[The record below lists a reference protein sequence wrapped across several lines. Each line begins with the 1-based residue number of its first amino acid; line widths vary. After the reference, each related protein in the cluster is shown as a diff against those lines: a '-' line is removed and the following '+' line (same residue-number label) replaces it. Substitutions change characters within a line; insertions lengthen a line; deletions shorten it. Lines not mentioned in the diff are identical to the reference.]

1 MTAANPIRRMA
12 PLGTAAIVLLLLTTI
27 TPLALAA
34 DLIVT
39 VSDIRNSTGSIYIA
53 VFDSDSAFMKPQ
65 QARATGK
72 LNANK
77 GQVQFVFHDLPAGT
91 YAVST
96 FHDENGNKKLDLNNL
111 GVPIEGYA
119 FSNDAQGTSG
129 PPRFAQAAF
138 SFDGKADKSITCSLN
153 Y

>member
-1 MTAANPIRRMA
+1 MTAPIS
-12 PLGTAAIVLLLLTTI
+12 TAAIALLLLSTI
-27 TPLALAA
+27 APLALAA

-53 VFDSDSAFMKPQ
+53 VFDSDSTFMKPQ
-65 QARATGK
+65 QWKASSRA
-72 LNANK
+72 NAHK

-96 FHDENGNKKLDLNNL
+96 FHDENGNGKLDQNDL
-111 GVPIEGYA
+111 GVPIEGYG

-129 PPRFAQAAF
+129 PPKFPQAAF
-138 SFDGKADKSITCSLN
+138 NFDGKADKSITCSLN